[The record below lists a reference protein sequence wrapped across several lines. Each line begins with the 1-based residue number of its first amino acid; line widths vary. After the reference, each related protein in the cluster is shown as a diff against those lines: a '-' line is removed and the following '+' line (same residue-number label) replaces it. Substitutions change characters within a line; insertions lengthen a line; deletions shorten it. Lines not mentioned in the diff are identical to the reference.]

1 MSDPS
6 TPDPSPSKPTPSE
19 PTPLDAASVPL
30 PSPDPIARNVEP
42 ARRGLYYALRTGV
55 AAGIATAI
63 WQYLH
68 LDRGWWIAVAAVVV
82 IQPERTATMAKSL
95 NRVLG
100 TVIGAISATL
110 AAMFLPLNPATAT
123 LVVAFTVALA
133 WRFPNLREPLPLAAV
148 TAILVFT
155 LDDQQQSLSIGLWRS
170 VEIIAGV
177 AIGLGLAA
185 IPLPGETRPK

>member
-6 TPDPSPSKPTPSE
+6 
-19 PTPLDAASVPL
+19 PLDPASARV
-30 PSPDPIARNVEP
+30 PSPDPIARNEEP
-42 ARRGLYYALRTGV
+42 ARRGWYYALRTGM
-55 AAGIATAI
+55 AAGIATGI
-63 WQYLH
+63 WQYFR

-82 IQPERTATMAKSL
+82 IQPDRTATTAKSFS
-95 NRVLG
+95 RVLG
-100 TVIGAISATL
+100 TVIGAASATL
-110 AAMFLPLNPATAT
+110 AATFLPLNPATAT

-155 LDDQQQSLSIGLWRS
+155 LDNQQKSLSIGLWRS

-185 IPLPGETRPK
+185 IPLPGETPAK